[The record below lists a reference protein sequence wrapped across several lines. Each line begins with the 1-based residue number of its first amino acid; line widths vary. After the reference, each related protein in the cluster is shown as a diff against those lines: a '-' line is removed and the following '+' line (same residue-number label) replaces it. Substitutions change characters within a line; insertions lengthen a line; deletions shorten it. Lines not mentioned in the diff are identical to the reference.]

1 MRFLAPAPESPV
13 EAAPPPS
20 ITVVIP
26 CYQSAATVS
35 AAVNSALDQSL
46 SAHEVIVCDDGST
59 DDPAAALAAYGDR
72 VRILRKPNGG
82 GASALNR
89 GIAAASGDLVAILDA
104 DDEYEEGRLEAIA
117 EVAAQRP
124 DLDLVTTDAWLEQD
138 GMRVGR
144 YSDVNPFVVSD
155 QRAGILDTCFVGGW
169 PATRRSR
176 VIEVGGFDENHSVA
190 YDWEC
195 WIRLIFSG
203 SSAGMV
209 DEPLMTYRIH
219 AGSLSADKTASLHG
233 RLEMFRDV
241 AAREDL
247 SSHERRV
254 LEASIR
260 RDRRRLAAYEIE
272 RAIAEPETAA
282 ALTRLALARGVP
294 VRSRLAAL
302 RAAGD
307 RIVRGRASRAP

>member
-1 MRFLAPAPESPV
+1 MRFLAPNPRSPV

-26 CYQSAATVS
+26 CYQSAATIA
-35 AAVNSALDQSL
+35 AAVRSAIDQSFP
-46 SAHEVIVCDDGST
+46 AHEVIVCDDGST

-72 VRILRKPNGG
+72 VQILRKANGG

-104 DDEYEEGRLEAIA
+104 DDEYERSRLEAIA
-117 EVAAQRP
+117 QLAADRP
-124 DLDLVTTDAWLEQD
+124 DLDLVTTDAWVQED
-138 GMRVGR
+138 GQRVGR

-169 PATRRSR
+169 PAIRRRR
-176 VIEVGGFDENHSVA
+176 VIEAGGFDEKHAVA
-190 YDWEC
+190 YDWEF

-209 DEPLMTYRIH
+209 DAPLMTYRIH
-219 AGSLSADKTASLHG
+219 SESLSANKTASLRG

-241 AAREDL
+241 ASRPDL
-247 SSHERRV
+247 LPHERRT
-254 LEASIR
+254 LRASIE

-272 RAIAEPETAA
+272 EAIARPESAI
-282 ALTRLALARGVP
+282 ALAGLALSRGAP
-294 VRSRLAAL
+294 ARSRLAAL
-302 RAAGD
+302 RAAGH
-307 RIVRGRASRAP
+307 RIIRARASGAS